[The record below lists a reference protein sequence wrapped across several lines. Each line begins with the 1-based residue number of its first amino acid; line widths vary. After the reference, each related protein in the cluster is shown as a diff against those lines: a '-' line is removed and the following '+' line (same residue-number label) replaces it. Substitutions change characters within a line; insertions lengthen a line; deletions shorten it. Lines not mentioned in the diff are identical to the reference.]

1 MALPKKYRLS
11 FREKKIL
18 GKAHDGPFFKLVF
31 IKNDYSK
38 RFAFVVS
45 NRISK
50 KAVERNKIKRYLG
63 EGIRELAININNG
76 DYVFYAKN
84 EIIKKNAKEIKEE
97 LERFLIKKDF
107 LINEKTS
114 TVFD

>member
-11 FREKKIL
+11 LGKKKIF

-31 IKNDYSK
+31 ITNDNNK
-38 RFAFVVS
+38 RFTFIVP

-76 DYVFYAKN
+76 DYAFYAKN

-97 LERFLIKKDF
+97 LKRFLIKKDF
-107 LINEKTS
+107 LINGKT
-114 TVFD
+114 TTTFN